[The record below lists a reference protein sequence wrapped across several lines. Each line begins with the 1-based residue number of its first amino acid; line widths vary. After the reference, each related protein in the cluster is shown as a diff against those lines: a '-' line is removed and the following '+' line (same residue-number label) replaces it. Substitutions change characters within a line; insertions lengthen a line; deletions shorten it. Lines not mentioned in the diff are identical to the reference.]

1 MISLPASG
9 FDAKIIVILEKG
21 VVPLEFISV
30 TLALI
35 SSCALSVLIIL
46 LFIKR
51 LRPHRKTYW
60 KCILISFCVLVF
72 AALIAPKTAEA
83 PSADTPSESKSS
95 AEEIEETPETPAPM
109 EPVQTSTSDSAEA
122 DSEPIESDIANTEP
136 ADPIEA
142 SEPTEQPVSEA
153 IASQVAEP
161 VPETTSQKS
170 SGVYV
175 GSVDSDKYHNPSCR
189 FAKEILPEN
198 EIWFDSIEDAQ
209 NSGYSP
215 CGCCHPK

>member
-1 MISLPASG
+1 MISLPVSG

-95 AEEIEETPETPAPM
+95 AEAIEETPETPDPM
-109 EPVQTSTSDSAEA
+109 ESVQTSTSDSVEA
-122 DSEPIESDIANTEP
+122 DSE
-136 ADPIEA
+136 PIEA

-153 IASQVAEP
+153 IASPDAEP
-161 VPETTSQKS
+161 VTETTSQKS

-198 EIWFDSIEDAQ
+198 EIWFDSIEDEQ

-215 CGCCHPK
+215 CGGCHPK

>member
-1 MISLPASG
+1 MVL
-9 FDAKIIVILEKG
+9 
-21 VVPLEFISV
+21 LEFISV

-60 KCILISFCVLVF
+60 KCILISFCVLIF
-72 AALIAPKTAEA
+72 AEFIAPKTAET
-83 PSADTPSESKSS
+83 PNTDISSVSQSSTDT
-95 AEEIEETPETPAPM
+95 IEEKSEVPVPA
-109 EPVQTSTSDSAEA
+109 ESVQTSPINSAA
-122 DSEPIESDIANTEP
+122 SDIAP
-136 ADPIEA
+136 AAPDAPIEA
-142 SEPTEQPVSEA
+142 SEPTERPVSEA
-153 IASQVAEP
+153 IASHVSEP
-161 VPETTSQKS
+161 VTETTSPKS

-175 GSVDSDKYHNPSCR
+175 GSVDSDKYHNPGCR

-198 EIWFDSIEDAQ
+198 EIWFDSAEDAQ

-215 CGCCHPK
+215 CGGCHPK

>member
-30 TLALI
+30 TSALI

-95 AEEIEETPETPAPM
+95 AEAIEETPETPAPM
-109 EPVQTSTSDSAEA
+109 ESVQTSPINSDA
-122 DSEPIESDIANTEP
+122 SDIAP
-136 ADPIEA
+136 AAPDAPIEA

-153 IASQVAEP
+153 IASQDNES

-189 FAKEILPEN
+189 FAEEILPEN
-198 EIWFDSIEDAQ
+198 EIWFDSTEDAES
-209 NSGYSP
+209 SGYSP
-215 CGCCHPK
+215 CGGCHPK

>member
-1 MISLPASG
+1 M
-9 FDAKIIVILEKG
+9 
-21 VVPLEFISV
+21 EFISV

-60 KCILISFCVLVF
+60 KGILISFCVLIF

-95 AEEIEETPETPAPM
+95 AEAIEETPETPAPM
-109 EPVQTSTSDSAEA
+109 ESVQTSTSDSAEA
-122 DSEPIESDIANTEP
+122 DSEPIESDITTTEP
-136 ADPIEA
+136 AAPIEA
-142 SEPTEQPVSEA
+142 SEPTEQPVQEPISESA
-153 IASQVAEP
+153 PAPVSEPAPEVSAPVAEAATP
-161 VPETTSQKS
+161 KS

-175 GSVDSDKYHNPSCR
+175 GSIDSDKYHNPSCR

-198 EIWFDSIEDAQ
+198 EIWFDSAEEAQ
-209 NSGYSP
+209 NASYSP
-215 CGCCHPK
+215 CGSCHPK

>member
-1 MISLPASG
+1 MISLPVPG

-60 KCILISFCVLVF
+60 KCILISFCVLIF
-72 AALIAPKTAEA
+72 ATFIAPKTAEVPSVDNSGKSQSLSDTVEEQPAA
-83 PSADTPSESKSS
+83 PVSTETVKTS
-95 AEEIEETPETPAPM
+95 AEE
-109 EPVQTSTSDSAEA
+109 PVES
-122 DSEPIESDIANTEP
+122 DSEPIESNIDP
-136 ADPIEA
+136 AAPAALIEA
-142 SEPTEQPVSEA
+142 SEPTEQPASEA
-153 IASQVAEP
+153 IASLDAET
-161 VPETTSQKS
+161 VVETTSPKS
-170 SGVYV
+170 SGAYV
-175 GSVDSDKYHNPSCR
+175 GSVDSDKYHNPGCR

-198 EIWFDSIEDAQ
+198 EIWFDSAEDAQ

-215 CGCCHPK
+215 CGGCRPK

>member
-1 MISLPASG
+1 M
-9 FDAKIIVILEKG
+9 
-21 VVPLEFISV
+21 EFISV

-46 LFIKR
+46 LLIKR

-60 KCILISFCVLVF
+60 KGILISFCVLIF
-72 AALIAPKTAEA
+72 AALIAPKTAEL
-83 PSADTPSESKSS
+83 PSTDISNESQSSTDT
-95 AEEIEETPETPAPM
+95 IEEKSEVPAPV
-109 EPVQTSTSDSAEA
+109 ESVQTSKINSAA
-122 DSEPIESDIANTEP
+122 SDIAP
-136 ADPIEA
+136 AAPNAPIEA

-153 IASQVAEP
+153 VASPAAEP
-161 VPETTSQKS
+161 VPEISTPIAETTSPKS

-198 EIWFDSIEDAQ
+198 EIWFDSAEDAQ

-215 CGCCHPK
+215 CGGCHPK

>member
-1 MISLPASG
+1 MISLPVSG

-35 SSCALSVLIIL
+35 SSCALSVLIVL

-95 AEEIEETPETPAPM
+95 AEAIEETPETPAPI
-109 EPVQTSTSDSAEA
+109 EPVQTSTSDS
-122 DSEPIESDIANTEP
+122 

-153 IASQVAEP
+153 IASPVSEP
-161 VPETTSQKS
+161 VTETTSLKS

-189 FAKEILPEN
+189 FAEEILPEN
-198 EIWFDSIEDAQ
+198 EIWFDSTEDAES
-209 NSGYSP
+209 SGYSP
-215 CGCCHPK
+215 CGGCHPK

>member
-1 MISLPASG
+1 MKRILVLFLAVLLMTGCTAKPTKDESEKAAVQETIAVSGSKDAASPEAPESKEPIVQEKPEVPIS
-9 FDAKIIVILEKG
+9 D
-21 VVPLEFISV
+21 
-30 TLALI
+30 
-35 SSCALSVLIIL
+35 
-46 LFIKR
+46 
-51 LRPHRKTYW
+51 
-60 KCILISFCVLVF
+60 
-72 AALIAPKTAEA
+72 KTA
-83 PSADTPSESKSS
+83 
-95 AEEIEETPETPAPM
+95 
-109 EPVQTSTSDSAEA
+109 QTSFGASTA
-122 DSEPIESDIANTEP
+122 SDIEP
-136 ADPIEA
+136 ATPDAPIEA

-153 IASQVAEP
+153 IASQDAEP

-175 GSVDSDKYHNPSCR
+175 GSIDSDKYHNPGCR